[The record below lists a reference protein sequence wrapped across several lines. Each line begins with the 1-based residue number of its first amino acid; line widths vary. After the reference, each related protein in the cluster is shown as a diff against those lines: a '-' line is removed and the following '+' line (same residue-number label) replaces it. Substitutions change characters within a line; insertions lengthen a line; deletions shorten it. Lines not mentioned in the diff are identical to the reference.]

1 MFDAE
6 SDTIYLETYGKDHNH
21 EASIKRIK
29 IDAAIARVKAMAIQ
43 NQGILPRAAYSDLG
57 NELLALGD
65 YTVSLFLYWH
75 KLI

>member
-1 MFDAE
+1 MFDPE
-6 SDTIYLETYGKDHNH
+6 SDTIYLETYGKNHNQV
-21 EASIKRIK
+21 ASIKRIK
-29 IDAAIARVKAMAIQ
+29 TDAAIARVKAMAIQ